1 MTRVKNKDDIKK
13 CALTALLFVIVGSGK
28 YFMGWEEN
36 GWYYDFIF
44 INPSF
49 SSWAEM
55 ILMLL
60 FCVLITLYIF
70 KGSSRLKSL
79 LLLSIGV
86 GTLALE
92 NAILC
97 LLSIVGYI
105 KIEAFSS
112 ILFPIF
118 FQLIPCVL
126 FLLVTIELLKNGAVR
141 KPLIWISIVVAVALS
156 ALPIVAYIN
165 MNADKDYYWYTNKIL
180 IRLYGLLVVV
190 WDLGNILA
198 YISLLRILLKGRIPA
213 IIPAVKNNTAGLSA
227 EQHLRLLKDRFELGL
242 INENNYQE
250 EKEKIIN
257 SL

>member
-1 MTRVKNKDDIKK
+1 MTKEKNKDGIKK
-13 CALTALLFVIVGSGK
+13 CALTALLFVVVGSGK

-44 INPSF
+44 VNPSF

-70 KGSSRLKSL
+70 KGSSGLKSL
-79 LLLSIGV
+79 LLLPIGV

-97 LLSIVGYI
+97 LLSIAEYI
-105 KIEAFSS
+105 KIEAFSN

-141 KPLIWISIVVAVALS
+141 KPLIWISIVVAMALS
-156 ALPIVAYIN
+156 TLLIVAYIN
-165 MNADKDYYWYTNKIL
+165 VNADKDYYWYTNKIL

-190 WDLGNILA
+190 WNLGNILA

-213 IIPAVKNNTAGLSA
+213 ILPAVKNNTAGLSA
-227 EQHLRLLKDRFELGL
+227 EEHLHLLKDRFELGL
-242 INENNYQE
+242 INKDNYQE